1 MLHGKTRAL
10 TSGPDFTPGHLTLT
24 PISASSFEHGMRCQ
38 NVAEHHSLAEDR
50 PIKDRPVNDTTVQEN
65 DHEDAAGCLWGET

>member
-1 MLHGKTRAL
+1 
-10 TSGPDFTPGHLTLT
+10 
-24 PISASSFEHGMRCQ
+24 MRCQ
-38 NVAEHHSLAEDR
+38 NVAEHHSPAEDR

>member
-1 MLHGKTRAL
+1 
-10 TSGPDFTPGHLTLT
+10 
-24 PISASSFEHGMRCQ
+24 MRCQ

-50 PIKDRPVNDTTVQEN
+50 PIKDRPVNGTTVQEN